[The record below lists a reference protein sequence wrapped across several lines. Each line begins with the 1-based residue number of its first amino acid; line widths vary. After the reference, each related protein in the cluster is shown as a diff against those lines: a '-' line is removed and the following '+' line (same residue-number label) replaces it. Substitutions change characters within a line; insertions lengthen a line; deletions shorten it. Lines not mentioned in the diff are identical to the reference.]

1 MKKRISQTKRG
12 FSPWLIAICAML
24 AAMSIVCGKFLAI
37 PLGDVIRISF
47 ENLPIF
53 LASLMFGPVAGG
65 VTAVVADVFGCF
77 LRGYALNPII
87 TLGALVIGLISGII
101 FRLMKRFGTASK
113 AAVGVLVSHVIG
125 SVIIKTFGLAAF
137 YSMPFPTL
145 LLWRGLNY
153 LIVAALDLTVIILI
167 AKNKYVSAI
176 INEANSLKAKSL
188 K

>member
-12 FSPWLIAICAML
+12 FSPRLIAICAML

-87 TLGALVIGLISGII
+87 TLGALAIGLISGII

-125 SVIIKTFGLAAF
+125 SVIVKTFGLAAF
-137 YSMPFPTL
+137 YDMPFFIL
-145 LLWRGLNY
+145 MLWRLLNY
-153 LIVAALDLTVIILI
+153 AIVGALETVILYFLL
-167 AKNKYVSAI
+167 KNKAI
-176 INEANSLKAKSL
+176 RKETERFSSFKKR
-188 K
+188 